1 MAQGATSRGLPQ
13 DDPKSCN
20 CLVQYH
26 KVTSA
31 GGDTVNQNKLICF
44 DLILRGGNV
53 VDGTGAPPF
62 VADVGIVG
70 EHIAAIGDL
79 RAAQAHRT
87 IEVAGLCIA
96 PGFIDIHT
104 HSDISLLYNPQ
115 QTSAIVQGITTQVV
129 GNCGIAMG
137 LITDE
142 PIFAYE
148 RRWLAPYGV
157 RVKWQGRLAR
167 FHERVLET
175 GTATNIVPQ
184 VAHGTLRKRVMGM
197 ERRPPTAEE
206 VQRMQALLEQA
217 VEDGVWGFSTG
228 LEYAPGSYAKT
239 EEILAL
245 AKTAARYGL
254 LYSTHLRDEAD
265 HLLEA
270 VQEALRIGEE
280 AGIRV
285 QLSHHKADGERNW
298 GLVQHTLQMV
308 EKARARGVDV
318 MLDQYPYDAYL
329 TSLLTGILPDWA
341 TEGGPDA
348 IVMRLK
354 IPSIRERIKAEIVAL
369 HPDWQHEAHWQRVV
383 IAVARN
389 NRDLQGRSVAQI
401 ARERGCL
408 PLDCVLDILIE
419 ENTFVSAARF
429 TLSEEDVQTVLRHP
443 LTMIGSD
450 AIATAPLGKMSADRV
465 HPRNYGTFPRVL
477 GRYTRDLRLLTLPE
491 AVHKMTGLPA
501 QRLGLHD
508 RGVLREGAVADI
520 TVFHPATVADR
531 STFDEPHQFP
541 VGIEYVF
548 VGGKIALENG
558 VPTGVLA
565 GKVLSKPK
573 I

>member
-1 MAQGATSRGLPQ
+1 
-13 DDPKSCN
+13 
-20 CLVQYH
+20 
-26 KVTSA
+26 
-31 GGDTVNQNKLICF
+31 VNQNQSHCF
-44 DLILRGGNV
+44 DVILRGGTL

-62 VADVGIVG
+62 AADVGIVG
-70 EHIAAIGDL
+70 ERIAAIGDL
-79 RAAQAHRT
+79 REAQAPCVL
-87 IEVAGLCIA
+87 EVAGLCVA

-115 QTSAIVQGITTQVV
+115 QTSAIVQGVTTQVV

-148 RRWLAPYGV
+148 RRWLAPYGI
-157 RVKWQGRLAR
+157 RVTWQGRLAR
-167 FHERVLET
+167 FHERVQET
-175 GTATNIVPQ
+175 GTATHIVPQ

-197 ERRPPTAEE
+197 ERRPPTREE
-206 VQRMQALLEQA
+206 LRRMQALIELA
-217 VEDGVWGFSTG
+217 AEDGVWGFSTG
-228 LEYAPGSYAKT
+228 LEYAPGSYAQT
-239 EEILAL
+239 EEIIAL
-245 AKTAARYGL
+245 AKSAAQYGL
-254 LYSTHLRDEAD
+254 FYSTHLRDEAD

-280 AGIRV
+280 AGIPV

-298 GLVQHTLQMV
+298 GLVQRTLQMV
-308 EKARARGVDV
+308 EEARARGLDV

-348 IVMRLK
+348 IVTRLQTTGV
-354 IPSIRERIKAEIVAL
+354 REQIKAEILAL
-369 HPDWQHEAHWQRVV
+369 HPDWEREEHWQRVV

-389 NRDLQGRSVAQI
+389 NRDLQGHSIGQI
-401 ARERGCL
+401 ARQRGCH
-408 PLDCVLDILIE
+408 PLECVLDILVE
-419 ENTFVSAARF
+419 EHTFVSAARF
-429 TLSEEDVQTVLRHP
+429 TLSEQDVQTILRHP

-450 AIATAPLGKMSADRV
+450 AIATAPLGKMSVDRV

-501 QRLGLHD
+501 QRLGLKD

-520 TVFHPATVADR
+520 TVFHPLYVADR
-531 STFDEPHQFP
+531 ATFEEPHQIP
-541 VGIEYVF
+541 AGIEYVF
-548 VGGKIALENG
+548 VAGKLALENG

-565 GKVLSKPK
+565 GKVLRKHVM
-573 I
+573 